1 MKEERLEE
9 EELTQLLP
17 VVQSWKKT
25 CRFDGSVLND
35 LLELPVCLLQLA
47 AISEDRENGEHTREE
62 SSAFIVSRSGSM
74 VMDGK
79 TDRGQSCVPAWQ
91 LADIGTLQCQPD
103 SIVIVSFSKR
113 PCWWKSKPG
122 EVVDKWKSPL
132 VSCVEENK
140 HFLYSLQ
147 VNLCNN
153 FFILEIHKPSDKMSS
168 PLQEESAE
176 TQSSDELECKICY
189 NRYNLRQRKPKVLEC
204 CHRVC
209 AKCLCK
215 IIDFGE
221 SPQGVIVCP
230 FCRFETCLPD
240 DEVSS
245 LPDDNNILLNLACG
259 GKGKKCLPDNPT
271 ELLLTPKRLASLVSP
286 SHTSS
291 NCLVITIMEVQRESP
306 QTLNSTPVVE
316 FYRPTSF
323 DSVATVSHNW
333 TVWNCTSLLFQTSI
347 RVLVWLLGLLYF
359 SSLPLGIYLLV
370 SKKVTLGVVFVSLVP
385 SSLVI
390 LMVYGFCQCVC
401 HEFLD
406 CMSS

>member
-1 MKEERLEE
+1 MGAWLRVKD
-9 EELTQLLP
+9 
-17 VVQSWKKT
+17 VQCTIPSRSWKWMIPTDAFWQHHLLFSCLRWVIWSSGK
-25 CRFDGSVLND
+25 SSKISLSD
-35 LLELPVCLLQLA
+35 LFVQIWKPSEEMTSQLP
-47 AISEDRENGEHTREE
+47 EE
-62 SSAFIVSRSGSM
+62 SV
-74 VMDGK
+74 
-79 TDRGQSCVPAWQ
+79 
-91 LADIGTLQCQPD
+91 
-103 SIVIVSFSKR
+103 
-113 PCWWKSKPG
+113 
-122 EVVDKWKSPL
+122 
-132 VSCVEENK
+132 
-140 HFLYSLQ
+140 
-147 VNLCNN
+147 
-153 FFILEIHKPSDKMSS
+153 
-168 PLQEESAE
+168 E

-215 IIDFGE
+215 IIDFGD

-401 HEFLD
+401 HEVLD
-406 CMSS
+406 CMSSW

>member
-1 MKEERLEE
+1 MAS
-9 EELTQLLP
+9 QP
-17 VVQSWKKT
+17 
-25 CRFDGSVLND
+25 
-35 LLELPVCLLQLA
+35 P
-47 AISEDRENGEHTREE
+47 EDPAE
-62 SSAFIVSRSGSM
+62 SQA
-74 VMDGK
+74 
-79 TDRGQSCVPAWQ
+79 
-91 LADIGTLQCQPD
+91 
-103 SIVIVSFSKR
+103 
-113 PCWWKSKPG
+113 
-122 EVVDKWKSPL
+122 
-132 VSCVEENK
+132 
-140 HFLYSLQ
+140 
-147 VNLCNN
+147 
-153 FFILEIHKPSDKMSS
+153 
-168 PLQEESAE
+168 
-176 TQSSDELECKICY
+176 SDELECKICY
-189 NRYNLRQRKPKVLEC
+189 NRYNLKQRKPKVLEC

-209 AKCLCK
+209 AKCLYK
-215 IIDFGE
+215 IIDFGD

-245 LPDDNNILLNLACG
+245 LPDDNNILVNLTCG
-259 GKGKKCLPDNPT
+259 GKGKKCLPENPT

-291 NCLVITIMEVQRESP
+291 NCLVITIMEVQRESSP
-306 QTLNSTPVVE
+306 SLSSTPVVE
-316 FYRPTSF
+316 FYRPASF
-323 DSVATVSHNW
+323 DSVTTVSHNW

-406 CMSS
+406 CMASPSWLICKIRNWTHIAMFECEVRYFIIYFLLFSLWLVSMTLIKPLVMYWLDWFSCRSEVKMFIST

>member
-1 MKEERLEE
+1 MAS
-9 EELTQLLP
+9 QP
-17 VVQSWKKT
+17 
-25 CRFDGSVLND
+25 
-35 LLELPVCLLQLA
+35 P
-47 AISEDRENGEHTREE
+47 EDTVE
-62 SSAFIVSRSGSM
+62 SQA
-74 VMDGK
+74 
-79 TDRGQSCVPAWQ
+79 
-91 LADIGTLQCQPD
+91 
-103 SIVIVSFSKR
+103 
-113 PCWWKSKPG
+113 
-122 EVVDKWKSPL
+122 
-132 VSCVEENK
+132 
-140 HFLYSLQ
+140 
-147 VNLCNN
+147 
-153 FFILEIHKPSDKMSS
+153 
-168 PLQEESAE
+168 
-176 TQSSDELECKICY
+176 SDELECKICY
-189 NRYNLRQRKPKVLEC
+189 NRYNLKQRKPKVLEC

-209 AKCLCK
+209 AKCLYK
-215 IIDFGE
+215 IIDFGD

-245 LPDDNNILLNLACG
+245 LPDDNNILVNLTCG
-259 GKGKKCLPDNPT
+259 GKGKKCLPENPT

-291 NCLVITIMEVQRESP
+291 NCLVITIMEVQRESSP
-306 QTLNSTPVVE
+306 SLSSTPVVE
-316 FYRPTSF
+316 FYRPASF
-323 DSVATVSHNW
+323 DSVTTVSHNW

-406 CMSS
+406 CMAPPS

>member
-1 MKEERLEE
+1 MASQPPE
-9 EELTQLLP
+9 
-17 VVQSWKKT
+17 
-25 CRFDGSVLND
+25 D
-35 LLELPVCLLQLA
+35 A
-47 AISEDRENGEHTREE
+47 AE
-62 SSAFIVSRSGSM
+62 S
-74 VMDGK
+74 
-79 TDRGQSCVPAWQ
+79 
-91 LADIGTLQCQPD
+91 
-103 SIVIVSFSKR
+103 
-113 PCWWKSKPG
+113 
-122 EVVDKWKSPL
+122 
-132 VSCVEENK
+132 
-140 HFLYSLQ
+140 Q
-147 VNLCNN
+147 V
-153 FFILEIHKPSDKMSS
+153 
-168 PLQEESAE
+168 
-176 TQSSDELECKICY
+176 SDELECKICY
-189 NRYNLRQRKPKVLEC
+189 NRYNLKQRKPKVLEC

-209 AKCLCK
+209 AKCLYK
-215 IIDFGE
+215 IIDFGD

-245 LPDDNNILLNLACG
+245 LPDDNNILVNLSCG
-259 GKGKKCLPDNPT
+259 GKGKKCLPENPT

-291 NCLVITIMEVQRESP
+291 NCLVITIMEVQRESSP
-306 QTLNSTPVVE
+306 SLSSTPVVE
-316 FYRPTSF
+316 FYRPASF
-323 DSVATVSHNW
+323 DSMATVSHNW

-406 CMSS
+406 CMALPS

>member
-1 MKEERLEE
+1 MT
-9 EELTQLLP
+9 TQLP
-17 VVQSWKKT
+17 
-25 CRFDGSVLND
+25 
-35 LLELPVCLLQLA
+35 
-47 AISEDRENGEHTREE
+47 EE
-62 SSAFIVSRSGSM
+62 SM
-74 VMDGK
+74 
-79 TDRGQSCVPAWQ
+79 
-91 LADIGTLQCQPD
+91 
-103 SIVIVSFSKR
+103 
-113 PCWWKSKPG
+113 
-122 EVVDKWKSPL
+122 
-132 VSCVEENK
+132 
-140 HFLYSLQ
+140 
-147 VNLCNN
+147 
-153 FFILEIHKPSDKMSS
+153 
-168 PLQEESAE
+168 E

-215 IIDFGE
+215 IIDFGD

-259 GKGKKCLPDNPT
+259 GKGKKCLPENPT

-390 LMVYGFCQCVC
+390 LMIYGFCQCVC
-401 HEFLD
+401 HEVLD